1 MELFVQ
7 NLVKALALG
16 GTYALLA
23 LGLALIF
30 SILRLIN
37 FAHGELVTITG
48 YVLFFSLGAGL
59 ATPIIVVLGILA
71 AGVASTAVERV
82 FFRPF
87 RGADPTTMLLTT
99 FGLSI
104 AIQVLLQVIISPRP
118 KGVNID
124 LGVPGVIH
132 LGGIQVGGLQFV
144 SLIAS
149 LCALTALTVF
159 IRGTNM
165 GLSMRAAAEN
175 LPVARLM
182 GVRAN
187 GVIATAFL
195 VSGLLAGL
203 AGVLWVAQRATVD
216 PLMSLTPLLK
226 AFVAAIVG
234 GLGSPVGAAGAA
246 FLLGIL
252 EVGFQSYLPGG
263 LLEYRDALVWVVVI
277 GVLVF
282 RPNGLFRP
290 AGEKV

>member
-1 MELFVQ
+1 VQLFVQ
-7 NLVKALALG
+7 NLVNALALG

-48 YVLFFSLGAGL
+48 YVLFYCLGAGL
-59 ATPIIVVLGILA
+59 ATPIMVILGISA
-71 AGVASTAVERV
+71 AGLASAAIERG

-87 RGADPTTMLLTT
+87 RGSDPIAMLLTT

-104 AIQVLLQVIISPRP
+104 SIQVLFQVLISPRP
-118 KGVNID
+118 KGVNIS
-124 LGVPGVIH
+124 LGVPGVVH
-132 LGGIQVGGLQFV
+132 LGGIQVGGLQLV
-144 SLIAS
+144 SLITS
-149 LCALTALTVF
+149 LCALAALTIF

-187 GVIATAFL
+187 RVIATAFL

-216 PLMSLTPLLK
+216 PLMSLVPLLK

-234 GLGSPVGAAGAA
+234 GLGSPAGAA
-246 FLLGIL
+246 AAGFLLGLL

-277 GVLVF
+277 AVLLF